1 MIRNAK
7 TPSILLFFLI
17 VIILIITYNY
27 WGLSQKNL
35 LLKQTIIADEEKL
48 NNIIDAKVSMD
59 KENELNLNK
68 IKELEEKLES
78 DRLALKQKD
87 IDIDDLNSKLK
98 SKTQDSDNS
107 QIEVND
113 LKDKLEKCNTQKSE
127 VDSRL
132 LSMLAFFNLLFTI
145 KNWLTLVIFLRN

>member
-17 VIILIITYNY
+17 LIILIITYNY

-113 LKDKLEKCNTQKSE
+113 LRDKLDKCNIQKSE

-132 LSMLAFFNLLFTI
+132 FSMLIFF
-145 KNWLTLVIFLRN
+145 

>member
-1 MIRNAK
+1 
-7 TPSILLFFLI
+7 
-17 VIILIITYNY
+17 
-27 WGLSQKNL
+27 
-35 LLKQTIIADEEKL
+35 
-48 NNIIDAKVSMD
+48 MD

-113 LKDKLEKCNTQKSE
+113 LRDKLDKCNIQKSE

-132 LSMLAFFNLLFTI
+132 FSMLIFF
-145 KNWLTLVIFLRN
+145 

>member
-132 LSMLAFFNLLFTI
+132 LSMLAFF
-145 KNWLTLVIFLRN
+145 

>member
-1 MIRNAK
+1 M
-7 TPSILLFFLI
+7 
-17 VIILIITYNY
+17 
-27 WGLSQKNL
+27 
-35 LLKQTIIADEEKL
+35 
-48 NNIIDAKVSMD
+48 
-59 KENELNLNK
+59 
-68 IKELEEKLES
+68 ES